1 MILQVLSDGTG
12 NKNPVYPGGANLAA
26 RPAQVLG
33 PTEPSPPSGA
43 RSSSDLKRAAS
54 VPPEEENTHET
65 RTRAAP
71 SAPITP
77 IVRDTLGLAKS
88 LANQG
93 KENLGKQKLEIFLND
108 FNKFIAEYEDKYMLY
123 STAIKLGKLESFNK
137 WLPKII
143 EDKDLFTSIIV
154 DKMVNEQDLYS
165 LSLYQNFYAGTNRIP
180 NIDNEY
186 QAEYY
191 DNGGGENT
199 LALISGCHWIEQSG
213 NSILAE

>member
-1 MILQVLSDGTG
+1 MI
-12 NKNPVYPGGANLAA
+12 N
-26 RPAQVLG
+26 
-33 PTEPSPPSGA
+33 
-43 RSSSDLKRAAS
+43 
-54 VPPEEENTHET
+54 
-65 RTRAAP
+65 
-71 SAPITP
+71 
-77 IVRDTLGLAKS
+77 IVKCQELAKS

-165 LSLYQNFYAGTNRIP
+165 LSLYQNFYAGTNLIP